1 MKDEQVEG
9 EQPPARPS
17 MRDQHIA
24 TLPWPERY
32 GADAGAAPAMA
43 AKEELSPDLSPE
55 EEQMEEALDM
65 SPEEEPPAAE
75 DPPLDGPMGPDAS
88 TEDAVLSPTGEPTGK
103 PTGGYVPSAA
113 RAHVQRV
120 IQGQSPIQNNAD
132 VAEDKVIKAAK
143 DLREADRVYRVQE
156 ATTSPTWP
164 TRVKAA
170 EKLQEALDQ
179 ANALAGPAV
188 KIRFV
193 VPEQLRTL
201 MALDL
206 TVPETPAMAA
216 APVLHDAR
224 CANPRNATA
233 PRLQDTSKK
242 RARSTPHPKLK
253 VHVVGSPEHL
263 AAVERAKAA
272 QKPRDA
278 ANSRQRQP
286 QKPQQQAAA
295 SSSSSSSHHETA
307 RPAKAAASSSGDHI
321 ICDNA
326 YSVYVRG

>member
-17 MRDQHIA
+17 MRDQHI
-24 TLPWPERY
+24 

-75 DPPLDGPMGPDAS
+75 DPPLGGPMGPDAS

-113 RAHVQRV
+113 RAHVQSV

-132 VAEDKVIKAAK
+132 VDEDKVIEAAK
-143 DLREADRVYRVQE
+143 DLREADQVYRVQE

-164 TRVKAA
+164 TRVSAA
-170 EKLQEALDQ
+170 EKLQEALDR

-233 PRLQDTSKK
+233 PRMQDTSKK

-263 AAVERAKAA
+263 AAVERANAA

-295 SSSSSSSHHETA
+295 SSSSSSHHETA